1 MPKITKIE
9 QRLLELNIELPKPV
23 IPLGSYTPAVIS
35 GGLVYVSGQLP
46 IQNGEPVYKGRVGE
60 HVTLEQGYQAAR
72 IAAINAI
79 SAMTT
84 VIDDLNRIKKIVK
97 LNGYVMSS
105 QDFFDQSKVIN
116 GASELFFNV
125 FGEIGIHCRSAV
137 GVASLPLQSCVE
149 LDLIAEF

>member
-1 MPKITKIE
+1 
-9 QRLLELNIELPKPV
+9 
-23 IPLGSYTPAVIS
+23 
-35 GGLVYVSGQLP
+35 
-46 IQNGEPVYKGRVGE
+46 
-60 HVTLEQGYQAAR
+60 
-72 IAAINAI
+72 
-79 SAMTT
+79 MTT